1 MDADRSIPR
10 RRFVS
15 LAGPPCLAALA
26 GCTDDGEGDGN
37 ETEEGD
43 ENETGGAADDGAT
56 AGDEN
61 ESAVVDEEEAL
72 PEIEGT
78 NLFVEVVD
86 EEEES
91 PVPGATV
98 TVTGGAYD
106 AEEFETDAGGTVILQ
121 DVEPGDYLIGATT
134 EAGGDETDVS
144 VAEGEDANV
153 SLAVPVAMDDGED
166 EDGASGDANE
176 TEDGDDA

>member
-15 LAGPPCLAALA
+15 LAGPLCLAAFA
-26 GCTDDGEGDGN
+26 GCTDDEEEN
-37 ETEEGD
+37 ETEEAD
-43 ENETGGAADDGAT
+43 ENESGGAAENGTT

-61 ESAVVDEEEAL
+61 ESAVVDEEEEL

-86 EEEES
+86 EEGES

-98 TVTGGAYD
+98 TVAGGAYD
-106 AEEFETDAGGTVILQ
+106 EEEFETDASGTVILQ
-121 DVEPGDYLIGATT
+121 DVEPGDYRLVAMT
-134 EAGGDETDVS
+134 EAGEDEADVS

-153 SLAVPVAMDDGED
+153 SLEVPVVMEDDAD
-166 EDGASGDANE
+166 EDGADGNANE
-176 TEDGDDA
+176 TDADDA

>member
-15 LAGPPCLAALA
+15 LAGPLCLAALA
-26 GCTDDGEGDGN
+26 GCTDEKEADEN
-37 ETEEGD
+37 ETEGGD
-43 ENETGGAADDGAT
+43 ENESGGGAENGTT

-61 ESAVVDEEEAL
+61 ESAVVDEEEEL

-78 NLFVEVVD
+78 NVFIEVVD
-86 EEEES
+86 EGDV

-98 TVTGGAYD
+98 IVTGGAYD
-106 AEEFETDAGGTVILQ
+106 EREFETDASGTVILQ
-121 DVEPGDYLIGATT
+121 DVEPGDYLIVATT
-134 EAGGDETDVS
+134 EAGEDEAEIS

-153 SLAVPVAMDDGED
+153 SLAVPVAMEEDED
-166 EDGASGDANE
+166 EDGPDGDANE
-176 TEDGDDA
+176 TDADDA